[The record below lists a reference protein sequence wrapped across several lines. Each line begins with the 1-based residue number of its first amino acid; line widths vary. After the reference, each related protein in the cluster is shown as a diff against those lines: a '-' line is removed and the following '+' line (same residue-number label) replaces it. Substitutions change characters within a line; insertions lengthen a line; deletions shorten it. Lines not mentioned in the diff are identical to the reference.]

1 MEVECKDVVGFE
13 KYYQVS
19 RDGRIFSKGRIF
31 VRKNGWVMTCRPME
45 LVQKD
50 NGRGYM
56 TVMLYDEN
64 KGRRFYVHRL
74 VAKAFVDNPNNLPQV
89 NHKDENKYN
98 NLPHNLEWCTAMYN
112 MHYGEA
118 SKIRWEMARKSLSKP
133 VIQYKD
139 GKEIA
144 RYPSSRAA
152 AKALGV
158 SPSSI
163 SAALTGKNH
172 SCAGFQWKFQGI
184 VLHHIEGG
192 MT

>member
-89 NHKDENKYN
+89 NHKDENKSN
-98 NLPHNLEWCTAMYN
+98 NNADNLEWCDARYN
-112 MHYGEA
+112 LTYGTHKERVTKA
-118 SKIRWEMARKSLSKP
+118 NSRA
-133 VIQYKD
+133 VIQYTNS
-139 GKEIA
+139 GKYVNEF
-144 RYPSSRAA
+144 PSAMEAMRTTGI
-152 AKALGV
+152 KQGG
-158 SPSSI
+158 I
-163 SAALTGKNH
+163 SKCCKGERK
-172 SCAGFQWKFQGI
+172 SAGGYIWRLK
-184 VLHHIEGG
+184 
-192 MT
+192 